1 MTIGMS
7 KAHQDNNDLAGKE
20 AGVSRLTLMNS
31 TLKLSRREN
40 KVHLFLA

>member
-7 KAHQDNNDLAGKE
+7 KVYEDNNDVAGKE

-31 TLKLSRREN
+31 ES
-40 KVHLFLA
+40 